1 MLLQKLKD
9 YRKAVK
15 ELTKASKADPKNPQ
29 VHSSTSVLQHGSLLL
44 DMSGPGSCCCGFV
57 QV

>member
-15 ELTKASKADPKNPQ
+15 ELAKATKADPKNPQ
-29 VHSSTSVLQHGSLLL
+29 VSRVVPVVQHC
-44 DMSGPGSCCCGFV
+44 PCP
-57 QV
+57 